1 MCIQF
6 PSSPSLRNGGEQLLS
21 LSEFDELRVAKQ
33 PNASMAAAGS
43 TSANV
48 ELDQILDL
56 NHVAET
62 SSASNAT
69 AAAAAVND
77 NGPIIAFEDSI
88 TSPKPE
94 PPVAGKISKPRLVN
108 RSNYYASHADL
119 FRFALLMATAR

>member
-69 AAAAAVND
+69 AAAAVND
-77 NGPIIAFEDSI
+77 AGPIIAFEDSI

-94 PPVAGKISKPRLVN
+94 PPVAGKISKPRFVN
-108 RSNYYASHADL
+108 RSNYYASCADL

>member
-1 MCIQF
+1 MYSIQF

-43 TSANV
+43 SSANV

-69 AAAAAVND
+69 AAAAVND
-77 NGPIIAFEDSI
+77 GPIIAFEDSI

-94 PPVAGKISKPRLVN
+94 PPVAGKISKPQFVCQSIKL
-108 RSNYYASHADL
+108 
-119 FRFALLMATAR
+119 